1 MRTKL
6 VAAIALLAL
15 AGCNKKTGGETGA
28 MGNDR
33 TGTDTTIESSRVK
46 DTTVVQKDTSIGVD
60 TTKKTEHSEKK
71 Q

>member
-15 AGCNKKTGGETGA
+15 AGCTKKADRETGA

-33 TGTDTTIESSRVK
+33 SGTDTTIESSRIK
-46 DTTVVQKDTSIGVD
+46 DTTVVKKDTSINVD
-60 TTKKTEHSEKK
+60 TVKKTDHIKK
-71 Q
+71 NP